1 MIYNTIVALKCDWH
15 HDNEADKESAKRANN
30 TVLSVIEFYL
40 KLIVVEDPYSN
51 HIAYSL

>member
-1 MIYNTIVALKCDWH
+1 MIYNTIVTSKCDWH

-40 KLIVVEDPYSN
+40 KLMSN